1 MAKYQYEP
9 WVYEEIGRC
18 IRGLFT
24 SGISLRR
31 ATLTEDF
38 GGVDVH
44 YVVDHNTPLALRCRF
59 NRPAGSADCDITFRE
74 TEPPMIKARTYAP
87 LAVFFWFVEHHI
99 VAGKCID
106 IYQMAD
112 KLEPPLED
120 RAVCPNRDSGPG
132 FYSVPISELHQ
143 ARALL
148 KLFDGTVWAT
158 AVLGG
163 EQRMTRILARCR
175 QKQEVCP

>member
-1 MAKYQYEP
+1 MTKKFQYEA

-31 ATLTEDF
+31 ATLNEDF

-44 YVVDHNTPLALRCRF
+44 YVVDHETPLALRCRF
-59 NRPAGSADCDITFRE
+59 NRPAGAADSDITFRE
-74 TEPPMIKARTYAP
+74 TEPRMIQAGTYAP
-87 LAVFFWFVEHHI
+87 LAVYFWFVDHHI

-106 IYQMAD
+106 IYQMAE
-112 KLEPPLED
+112 KLEPAFAD
-120 RAVCPNRDSGPG
+120 REVCPNFDDGPG
-132 FYSVPISELHQ
+132 FYSVPVSELHE

-163 EQRMTRILARCR
+163 EQRITRILERRRKGKAS
-175 QKQEVCP
+175 